1 LDGCGL
7 VDGAFIVGF
16 EKGRNEFGEDLLGV
30 RSEIGDDG
38 CRGCDEYGKGEETVD
53 ESRSTG

>member
-1 LDGCGL
+1 L